1 MTNMMT
7 SRSLRPAVRSLAG
20 ASCLSLL
27 ALAGCDFQVTNPGPI
42 QEAFLDEALAQP
54 AVVNGMG
61 RALAQ
66 GLNWVA
72 YTSAAVTREVHP
84 AGSTAAFG
92 ISNEWAAGQLRADDR
107 NLNTHWE
114 QSSRARWLAESGV
127 ERIERIGPSS
137 QEILTQGRVW
147 AGYANRLMGEN
158 YCEAVIDGGS
168 IQPRA
173 EYLTRAERYFSD
185 AITSGTG
192 NLRLAAYAGRASV
205 RVQLGKWTE
214 AVADAAQVPMGFNYT
229 LPYYSVGSDDQRNR
243 IAWASAGTP
252 YKAHT
257 VWNTVYEPLSLSPEN
272 PNGDP
277 RIPFSYTPGEV
288 GDAAIQCCGPVPFKR
303 QRKHANDAAPIRL
316 SSGREMKLIEAEGA
330 LISGDWQAALLM
342 INEVRAHA
350 GVAPV
355 QASGAN
361 EAWTRLKRERGIE
374 LWLEGRRLGD
384 LYRWAAASRPGEYD
398 PLETPGGGSNLTH
411 QDLCFPIPPSE
422 RETNPNIPVG

>member
-20 ASCLSLL
+20 VSCLSLL
-27 ALAGCDFQVTNPGPI
+27 AVAGCDFQVTNPGPI
-42 QEAFLDEALAQP
+42 QEAFLDESLAQP

-107 NLNTHWE
+107 NLNTHWD

-137 QEILTQGRVW
+137 QEILTQGRIW

-168 IQPRA
+168 IQPRT
-173 EYLTRAERYFSD
+173 EYLTRAERHFSD

-205 RVQLGKWTE
+205 RVQLGMWTE

-277 RIPFSYTPGEV
+277 RIPFSFTPGEV

-303 QRKHANDAAPIRL
+303 QRKHANDAAGIRL

-330 LISGDWQAALLM
+330 LISGAWQAALLM

-361 EAWTRLKRERGIE
+361 ETWTRLRRERGIE